1 MPVAETFT
9 RNTESPTMI
18 ERLRDCFARTLHR
31 EMPAFSPELS
41 FAELPGWDS
50 VAHLSLLLAVEQTF
64 TVAFTSRQ
72 MVEMKTIGDM
82 LEVLRG

>member
-1 MPVAETFT
+1 M
-9 RNTESPTMI
+9 M
-18 ERLRDCFARTLHR
+18 ERLRDVVARVLNR
-31 EMPAFSPELS
+31 EMPHFSEAVP

-50 VAHLSLLLAVEQTF
+50 VAHLALLLAVEQAFAVT
-64 TVAFTSRQ
+64 FTSRQ